1 MNRHIVD
8 LATVGL
14 NGKQEQSVPS
24 PEVTLER
31 PKRRFFSAE
40 YKLNILRRVD
50 ACSEPGSIGELL
62 RSEGLYSSY
71 LTDWRREHD
80 QGALAAMSKKRGR
93 KPQRDPKD
101 EENERLRREIAQLKE
116 RLERAETIIAIQKKV
131 SEILGIPLKTDKPDG
146 SDS

>member
-1 MNRHIVD
+1 MD
-8 LATVGL
+8 LATDSL
-14 NGKQEQSVPS
+14 SQAQSGPS
-24 PEVTLER
+24 PEVLPER
-31 PKRRFFSAE
+31 PKRRSFSAA

-50 ACSEPGSIGELL
+50 ACREPGEVGRLL

-71 LTDWRREHD
+71 VTGWRREHD
-80 QGALAAMSKKRGR
+80 EGALSAMSKKRGR
-93 KPQRDPKD
+93 KPERDPKD

-116 RLERAETIIAIQKKV
+116 RLERAETIISIQKKV